1 MNVLNLKKSD
11 MRNNMRPKEIKF
23 KAKRLNDN
31 QWVEGDLL
39 HRITDTCIAVKDMDD
54 IVYYPVD
61 PSTVCQYT
69 GLKDKDGREIWEHD
83 LLRYKFPD
91 AFDKAVLYKVVW
103 NPKIASFVVNYAK
116 CNEYMT
122 SPLGNT
128 LSNISLRVVGN
139 EFDKEGSL

>member
-1 MNVLNLKKSD
+1 
-11 MRNNMRPKEIKF
+11 MRLEDIKF
-23 KAKRLNDN
+23 KAKSLINGEWFIGSLINGPGDN
-31 QWVEGDLL
+31 AYIADRFESVVE
-39 HRITDTCIAVKDMDD
+39 
-54 IVYYPVD
+54 VD
-61 PSTVCQYT
+61 PTTVCQYT